1 VIWIILLILLALIL
15 GLGTLLKIT
24 FWVLVI
30 LAIIAILGF
39 LFGTRSYRSRGV

>member
-1 VIWIILLILLALIL
+1 MIWIILLVLLALIL
-15 GLGTLLKIT
+15 GLGTVLKIT

-39 LFGTRSYRSRGV
+39 FFGTRSYRGRV

>member
-1 VIWIILLILLALIL
+1 MIWLILLILLALIL
-15 GLGTLLKIT
+15 GLGTVLKVT

-30 LAIIAILGF
+30 LAIIAVIGF